1 MLQSALALEYNEVA
15 VSPVMFAP
23 NHNDFLLPERQ
34 VPSLIQLTAPVDL
47 KLEYYCS
54 RLVKCNHFLH
64 QVILIIL
71 INTLVESELL
81 LLLQLLLIVLRGVV
95 LLSDYILC

>member
-15 VSPVMFAP
+15 VSTVMFAP

-34 VPSLIQLTAPVDL
+34 VPSLIQLAAPVDL

-95 LLSDYILC
+95 LLSYYILC